1 MSKVIKL
8 QNVKLP
14 VFIFKERDEYIA
26 WTPALD
32 ISTCGE
38 SSKQV
43 KRRFE
48 EIVEAFFEE
57 IIEMGT
63 IDDVLKEC
71 GWKKVTKPKK
81 RWIPPAI
88 DHAVEEVKI
97 PLPI

>member
-1 MSKVIKL
+1 MIKL

-14 VFIFKERDEYIA
+14 VFIFKEGSRYIA
-26 WTPALD
+26 WTPALN
-32 ISTCGE
+32 ISTSGD
-38 SSKQV
+38 SSQEV

-57 IIEMGT
+57 IIDMGT
-63 IDDVLKEC
+63 IEDVLKEC
-71 GWKKVTKPKK
+71 GWKKAIKPKK